1 MSIFS
6 LKLPKLQGFTLET
19 YSVKFSLDK
28 ISIGVDNIHYDV
40 YLSPG
45 FHKATRKVVLR
56 LLSNYANAKYFLNL
70 DKISNLAKERDEFKR
85 LCRDVL
91 KSGVNKGKLES
102 EIQID
107 LLAQIAV
114 VKMLIKEIRD
124 QYEKLINQIKN
135 IIRKHDISRHLDMI
149 QAIEIKEK
157 LSDIQQNKKSI
168 FQNVVSELF
177 RYLIDVQREGLNE
190 MREAIFGSDSG
201 LPDNFFSNP
210 ILHGENPF
218 DDSLLIGEYV
228 LMGHRSKDYYQY
240 DTLLLQFRSLL
251 DKIIMKDL
259 SIQERS
265 EKIVTTP
272 EEEDEQSEK
281 NNQEVNNQKIDIW
294 LKHVDNI
301 EILFNSFQTRERC
314 KTLKKQKGDKKDLI
328 NLKRKAKTQERFLNF
343 FYKKMNKKGLITR
356 IAASFEM
363 KPVYHE
369 YCPPLIPQQ
378 VLQFLAEPK
387 QRKDIVRQLKKLK
400 GFYDKS
406 FSLIPLQNIIK
417 HLKKIKTKEKKKYLI
432 RFLNAFARYH
442 VDLQNFN
449 MLKEAMERISLVT
462 EEKIINL
469 SRKNRLLYEFLLP
482 HEQIHEEKPIINH
495 VIIKADVRGST
506 DLTHLMKER
515 GLNPAS
521 YFSLNFFDPI
531 NEILSEYAADKVFI
545 EGDAIILSIYEHE
558 DSPEGWYCI
567 ARACG
572 LAIKILLIV
581 HQYNMNNRK
590 HELPILEL
598 GIGIT
603 YNNTQPTF
611 LFDMDTRIMI
621 SPAINLADRLSGCE
635 KQLRKLISIKK
646 LPFNLYVFQTVSE
659 EEIAATKDDLFL
671 RYNVNG
677 IALDGNSFKKLSK
690 EIDLKVLK
698 LRLHD
703 LQKEKTKVYTGKFPT
718 VTGKFQRLV
727 IREANICQVAPYDLS
742 IIRPTTRKY
751 YEVCTNP
758 KLYKYVKKIS

>member
-6 LKLPKLQGFTLET
+6 FQLPKLEDFTLET
-19 YSVKFSLDK
+19 YSVTFPLDK
-28 ISIGVDNIHYDV
+28 LSIGVDNIHYDV

-56 LLSNYANAKYFLNL
+56 LLSNYADAKYFLNL
-70 DKISNLAKERDEFKR
+70 DKTSNLAKERDEFKR

-135 IIRKHDISRHLDMI
+135 IIRKHEISRHLDVS
-149 QAIEIKEK
+149 QAMKIKEK

-168 FQNVVSELF
+168 FQNVDSELF
-177 RYLIDVQREGLNE
+177 RYLIDVGREGLNE
-190 MREAIFGSDSG
+190 MREAVFGSNSV
-201 LPDNFFSNP
+201 LPNNVFLNP
-210 ILHGENPF
+210 ILHKENPF
-218 DDSLLIGEYV
+218 DDSLMIDEYV
-228 LMGHRSKDYYQY
+228 LMGNRSEDFDQY
-240 DTLLLQFRSLL
+240 DTLLFQIRSLL
-251 DKIIMKDL
+251 GKIIMGNP
-259 SIQERS
+259 SIRKRS
-265 EKIVTTP
+265 EQTVTIP
-272 EEEDEQSEK
+272 DQEGEKSE
-281 NNQEVNNQKIDIW
+281 NNKEVNNQKIDIW
-294 LKHVDNI
+294 IKHVDNI
-301 EILFNSFQTRERC
+301 DILFNNFQTNDRY
-314 KTLKKQKGDKKDLI
+314 KTLKKQKGDKKDRLS
-328 NLKRKAKTQERFLNF
+328 LKKQAKTQERFLNF
-343 FYKKMNKKGLITR
+343 IYKKTNRKGLIKR
-356 IAASFEM
+356 MAASFEM
-363 KPVYHE
+363 QPFYHE

-378 VLQFLAEPK
+378 VLQFLVQPK

-417 HLKKIKTKEKKKYLI
+417 RLKKIKIKEKKKYLI

-442 VDLQNFN
+442 RDLQNFN
-449 MLKEAMERISLVT
+449 MLKEAMGRISLVT

-482 HEQIHEEKPIINH
+482 HEQIHKEKPIINH
-495 VIIKADVRGST
+495 VSIKADVRGST

-531 NEILSEYAADKVFI
+531 NEILSEYAAEKVFI

-558 DSPEGWYCI
+558 DTPEGWYCI

-581 HQYNMNNRK
+581 HQYNMSNRK

-635 KQLRKLISIKK
+635 KQLRKLISTKK

-659 EEIAATKDDLFL
+659 EEIAATKDDLFF

-727 IREANICQVAPYDLS
+727 IREANICQVAPDDLS

-758 KLYKYVKKIS
+758 ELYKYMNKIS